1 MPKVLRH
8 HHLVARPALAPH
20 LAWPV
25 SNAELRAALG
35 DYYERVRVVR
45 TQWDKQGSSDPL
57 SVSWHAERAEMPGW
71 SKDRTPD
78 VWIRPIERE
87 GREAVRELLLRDVLP
102 DLARWLRE
110 AFEAPQTWR
119 DTRHERRW
127 SIKAGALVAHDDDGM
142 HILDRER
149 GRR

>member
-1 MPKVLRH
+1 M
-8 HHLVARPALAPH
+8 ARPALAPH

-35 DYYERVRVVR
+35 DHYERVRVVM

-57 SVSWHAERAEMPGW
+57 SVSWYAEHAEMPGW
-71 SKDRTPD
+71 SGGRAPD
-78 VWIRPIERE
+78 VWIRPVERE

-102 DLARWLRE
+102 DLARWVQE
-110 AFEAPQTWR
+110 AFDAPPTWR
-119 DTRHERRW
+119 DMRHERRW
-127 SIKAGALVAHDDDGM
+127 SITAGVLAVHDDDGM
-142 HILDRER
+142 RILDRER